1 VHKRGGQIA
10 QIECQGGISV
20 NIVLQDHVRDQ
31 REQERQALFRQRF
44 VEQSPW
50 WYRGEY
56 HLAFMLLVTLGTI
69 AFCWMHIENS
79 SALEW
84 SLIIPFALF
93 ENWAEWAAH
102 RYILHRPVRGLE
114 MIYKRHCTVH
124 HQFFTHH
131 ELGYKGHEHWRA
143 LLFPPFAPIGFIL
156 VSIPP
161 AIVFGYLI
169 SANAG
174 YIAVLTMAAYY
185 IMYEGLHTLSHLDDK
200 RYPYL
205 KHIPLIN
212 TVRWMHYMH
221 HVLGFMQTR
230 NFNLTFP
237 ICDALF
243 GTSDLDR
250 GLVGTLFNGATHE
263 HMRKDLKP
271 VDPNIP
277 VPIIDNK
284 VPSVQGKTV

>member
-1 VHKRGGQIA
+1 MTLA
-10 QIECQGGISV
+10 
-20 NIVLQDHVRDQ
+20 LQDPTRDR
-31 REQERQALFRQRF
+31 REQQRQELFRQRY

-56 HLAFMLLVTLGTI
+56 HLAFMLVVTLGTI
-69 AFCWMHIENS
+69 AFCWSQIENS
-79 SALEW
+79 KAWEW
-84 SLIIPFALF
+84 LLIIPFALF
-93 ENWAEWAAH
+93 GNWAEWAAH

-131 ELGYKGHEHWRA
+131 DLTYKGHEHWRA
-143 LLFPPFAPIGFIL
+143 LLFPPFAPVGFIL
-156 VSIPP
+156 VAIPP
-161 AIVFGYLI
+161 ALLIGFLI
-169 SANAG
+169 SRNAG

-185 IMYEGLHTLSHLDDK
+185 IMYEGLHTLSHLDDEHH
-200 RYPYL
+200 PYL
-205 KHIPLIN
+205 KHVPIIN
-212 TVRWMHYMH
+212 TVRRMHYMH

-250 GLVGTLFNGATHE
+250 GLVGTLFNGASHD

-277 VPIIDNK
+277 VPVIDSDMAQSAPVNA
-284 VPSVQGKTV
+284 GR